1 MSKNQNDFHFFCKKR
16 KIHYNEAS
24 LSRIVPKSNPT
35 KHYIYYFF
43 EKLQSYLFYIV
54 QVRIY
59 KRLLKFARGIKI
71 NGSSPFEVQFII
83 NLPVNTVNPHS
94 VPQWQGI
101 FSDADYYFLKTSF
114 KNLKEDFYSE

>member
-1 MSKNQNDFHFFCKKR
+1 MNDF
-16 KIHYNEAS
+16 
-24 LSRIVPKSNPT
+24 L
-35 KHYIYYFF
+35 

-59 KRLLKFARGIKI
+59 KRLLKFAHGIKI

-101 FSDADYYFLKTSF
+101 FSDADYYFLKASF
-114 KNLKEDFYSE
+114 KNLNEDFFSE